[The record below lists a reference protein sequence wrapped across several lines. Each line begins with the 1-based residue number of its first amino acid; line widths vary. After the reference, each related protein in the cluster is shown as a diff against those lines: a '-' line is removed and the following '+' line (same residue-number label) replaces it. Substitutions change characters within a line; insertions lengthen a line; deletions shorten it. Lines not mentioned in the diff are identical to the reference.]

1 MDTSQLDFPFPL
13 DAAALTAFLT
23 SWCTLKDEEDRLKAE
38 KCLLKEQ
45 YADAFPMR
53 GVLTALK
60 VARATLQLEAHPKE
74 GMARRHLAGL
84 VALGERHLD
93 GRQGRE
99 MPPQRAVRG
108 RFSHAW
114 RFDRS
119 QGGAGYEVD
128 ALPQEAMGSFGAT
141 SAG

>member
-13 DAAALTAFLT
+13 DAAALSVFLT
-23 SWCTLKDEEDRLKAE
+23 AWCALEDEEDRLKAE

-60 VARATLQLEAHPKE
+60 VARATLKLEAHPKE
-74 GMARRHLAGL
+74 GMARHHLAGL
-84 VALGERHLD
+84 VALVERHLD
-93 GRQGRE
+93 GRQG
-99 MPPQRAVRG
+99 
-108 RFSHAW
+108 
-114 RFDRS
+114 
-119 QGGAGYEVD
+119 EVD
-128 ALPQEAMGSFGAT
+128 ALLQEAMGSFGTT